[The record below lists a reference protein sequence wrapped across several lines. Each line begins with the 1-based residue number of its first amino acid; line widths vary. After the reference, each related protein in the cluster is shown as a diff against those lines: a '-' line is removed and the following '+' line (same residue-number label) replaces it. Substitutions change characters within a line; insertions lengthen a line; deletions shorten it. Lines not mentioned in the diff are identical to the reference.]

1 LISLINSSLSGLSA
15 FTRKMRVIS
24 NNIANVNTDGYKK
37 RRALFSEGANGGVD
51 VTVTR
56 IDSPGPPILDAK
68 DYPMVEKEM
77 SNVDLTE
84 EIPQMMLTQRG
95 YEANLKTLKIQDE
108 MIGALLDV
116 RG

>member
-1 LISLINSSLSGLSA
+1 MIFSINSSLSGLSA
-15 FTRKMRVIS
+15 FTKKMRVIS

-37 RRALFSEGANGGVD
+37 HRASFSEGANGSLEV
-51 VTVTR
+51 VVAR
-56 IDSPGPPILDAK
+56 IDTPGPPNLAAK
-68 DYPMVEKEM
+68 GNPMLEKEM

-84 EIPQMMLTQRG
+84 EIPQMMLTRRG

-116 RG
+116 LG

>member
-1 LISLINSSLSGLSA
+1 MISSINSSLSGLGA
-15 FTRKMRVIS
+15 FTKKMRVIS
-24 NNIANVNTDGYKK
+24 HNIANLNTDGFKK
-37 RRALFSEGANGGVD
+37 SRATFNEGARGGVD
-51 VTVTR
+51 VVVTR
-56 IDSPGPPILDAK
+56 IDTPGPPNPDAR
-68 DYPMVEKEM
+68 DYPNLEAEL

-108 MIGALLDV
+108 MIGALLDI

>member
-1 LISLINSSLSGLSA
+1 
-15 FTRKMRVIS
+15 MRVIS

-37 RRALFSEGANGGVD
+37 RRASFSEGSNGTVE
-51 VTVTR
+51 VTVAR
-56 IDSPGPPILDAK
+56 IDTPGPPNVDAK
-68 DYPMVEKEM
+68 DYPNLKEEM

-84 EIPQMMLTQRG
+84 EIPQMMITQRG

-116 RG
+116 LG

>member
-1 LISLINSSLSGLSA
+1 
-15 FTRKMRVIS
+15 MRVTS

-37 RRALFSEGANGGVD
+37 RRASFSEGANGGVD

-56 IDSPGPPILDAK
+56 IDTPGPPNLDAR
-68 DYPMVEKEM
+68 DYPMLEMEM

-84 EIPQMMLTQRG
+84 EIPQMLLTQRG

-108 MIGALLDV
+108 MVGALLDV
-116 RG
+116 LG